1 MDIKW
6 ADRSVV
12 VVAMV
17 TQLLLLLLLPDHPP
31 LHLRHPRGVAA
42 LQVDGAV
49 VRGRGR
55 RVGRGG
61 VLLPPEAAEGGRRGG
76 PLGPGHN
83 WQQLVTPG
91 NAQGRG
97 RGGELAPT
105 LLGADAVVDDPARRG
120 QLHPVPGDGG
130 GHDGGGGGG
139 RADGGRRGG
148 HRGAERLS
156 VARGNAQRAAIQCG
170 IRLT

>member
-1 MDIKW
+1 MDFIMDIKW

-61 VLLPPEAAEGGRRGG
+61 VLLPPKAAEGGRRGG

-91 NAQGRG
+91 NAQGGG

-130 GHDGGGGGG
+130 GGDGGR
-139 RADGGRRGG
+139 RAEGGRRGG
-148 HRGAERLS
+148 DGARLS
-156 VARGNAQRAAIQCG
+156 VARGNAQRAA
-170 IRLT
+170 TEYD